1 MPATISG
8 TATFSAAVSAGN
20 RLNCWKMN
28 PRSRRRNRMRSRDD
42 RSSSR
47 VPSTDRSPSVRSSRP
62 AMIEISVVLPQPL
75 GPTRKLNSPTR
86 VSKSTPRKASTR
98 ASPDPNCFRTP
109 RHNTP
114 TRSSVVMTSRSEDR
128 SRLKDQDP
136 ANAEQ
141 TRDADNEQDASGR
154 ERDALPHQHGV
165 TRGELAQHDFEERR
179 RQPGAK
185 REPEGAG
192 RERLQEDHS
201 DETPVR
207 DTNRL
212 ERAKLLQV
220 VDREEIEGL
229 ASDHGADDDGDT
241 DGDAEVHGNSGVLNV
256 VLDAV
261 PHELLSRA
269 RAQAR
274 RRMNPCRQFLGSHT
288 GIRPRDDEGQLRA
301 LAAQII
307 DRLAVPRVHDR
318 QAGEERQRIG
328 DADDADAVIIHL
340 QRVAER
346 EWLARKEQE
355 VACLVDHDGIGLPQ
369 TLPRPEHH
377 VTRRSGQRGIVDAD

>member
-28 PRSRRRNRMRSRDD
+28 PRSRRRKRIRSRDD
-42 RSSSR
+42 RSSRR
-47 VPSTDRSPSVRSSRP
+47 VPSTDSSPSVRSSRP
-62 AMIEISVVLPQPL
+62 AMIEMSVVLPQPL

-114 TRSSVVMTSRSEDR
+114 TRSSVVMRSRSEDR
-128 SRLKDQDP
+128 SRFEDQDS
-136 ANAEQ
+136 ANAEH
-141 TRDADNEQDASGR
+141 TRDADDQQNASGR

-165 TRGELAQHDFEERR
+165 TRRELSQHDLEERR
-179 RQPGAK
+179 CQPGAE
-185 REPEGAG
+185 REPEGTG
-192 RERLQEDHS
+192 RKRLQEDHS

-212 ERAKLLQV
+212 EGPKLLQV

-229 ASDHGADDDGDT
+229 AGDHGADDDGDT
-241 DGDAEVHGNSGVLNV
+241 DGDAEVHGNAGVLNI
-256 VLDAV
+256 VLDAI
-261 PHELLSRA
+261 PHELVRRA
-269 RAQAR
+269 CAQAR
-274 RRMNPCRQFLGSHT
+274 GFMNPRRQFLRSHT

-301 LAAQII
+301 LAAEKV
-307 DRLAVPRVHDR
+307 DRLAIPRVHNR
-318 QAGEERQRIG
+318 
-328 DADDADAVIIHL
+328 
-340 QRVAER
+340 
-346 EWLARKEQE
+346 
-355 VACLVDHDGIGLPQ
+355 
-369 TLPRPEHH
+369 
-377 VTRRSGQRGIVDAD
+377 

>member
-114 TRSSVVMTSRSEDR
+114 TRSSVVTPSRSEDR
-128 SRLKDQDP
+128 SRLKDQNS

-141 TRDADNEQDASGR
+141 TRDADDEQDASGR
-154 ERDALPHQHGV
+154 QRDALPHQHDV
-165 TRGELAQHDFEERR
+165 TRVELAKHDLKERG
-179 RQPGAK
+179 RQTGAK
-185 REPEGAG
+185 REPESAG
-192 RERLQEDHS
+192 RERLQQDHP

-207 DTNRL
+207 DTHCL
-212 ERAKLLQV
+212 ERAELFQV
-220 VDREEIEGL
+220 VDREEIERL
-229 ASDHGADDDGDT
+229 ASDHGADDDRDT
-241 DGDAEVHGNSGVLNV
+241 DGDAEVHGNAR
-256 VLDAV
+256 VLDVVVDTV
-261 PHELLSRA
+261 PHELIGRTRA
-269 RAQAR
+269 TAR
-274 RRMNPCRQFLGSHT
+274 GLVNARRQFL
-288 GIRPRDDEGQLRA
+288 
-301 LAAQII
+301 
-307 DRLAVPRVHDR
+307 
-318 QAGEERQRIG
+318 
-328 DADDADAVIIHL
+328 
-340 QRVAER
+340 
-346 EWLARKEQE
+346 
-355 VACLVDHDGIGLPQ
+355 
-369 TLPRPEHH
+369 
-377 VTRRSGQRGIVDAD
+377 